1 MPSPE
6 LMNIIN
12 LLTTVLLMPL
22 VGSLWAIQ
30 GRLSKIEGRL
40 EAMAARGHE

>member
-6 LMNIIN
+6 LMNVVT
-12 LLTTVLLMPL
+12 LATSALFVPL
-22 VGSLWAIQ
+22 VSTLWLIQ

-40 EAMAARGHE
+40 EAMAARSQQ